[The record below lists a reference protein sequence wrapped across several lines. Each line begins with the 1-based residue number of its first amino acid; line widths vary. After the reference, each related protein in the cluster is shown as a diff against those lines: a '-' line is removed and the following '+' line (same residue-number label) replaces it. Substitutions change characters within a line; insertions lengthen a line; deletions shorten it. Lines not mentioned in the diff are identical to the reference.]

1 MDKLIDKLF
10 PTMSVKKK
18 FVEINKLYELNKE
31 TNKIFKRKL
40 TLLLRMQKM
49 RSDNNQMKVPENPM
63 KTYYD
68 LRYGDTNYIG
78 LGLYNIGS
86 DTEPKLAKSN
96 DRRLK

>member
-1 MDKLIDKLF
+1 
-10 PTMSVKKK
+10 
-18 FVEINKLYELNKE
+18 
-31 TNKIFKRKL
+31 
-40 TLLLRMQKM
+40 MQKM
-49 RSDNNQMKVPENPM
+49 GSDNNQMKVNENPM

-86 DTEPKLAKSN
+86 DTEPILAKSN